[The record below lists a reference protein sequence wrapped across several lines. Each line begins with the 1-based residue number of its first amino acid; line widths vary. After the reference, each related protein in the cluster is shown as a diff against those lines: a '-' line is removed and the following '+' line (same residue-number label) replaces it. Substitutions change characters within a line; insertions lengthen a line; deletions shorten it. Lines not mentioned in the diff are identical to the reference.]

1 MSLGLLIASPLL
13 FLFVENKL
21 SFFKNIFRVLSG
33 KISWV
38 GRDPKKDKIFKGLK
52 IGVLSPAMLAKKN
65 TEDVATRERLN
76 ALYAK
81 DFKLYND
88 LKLVMGNVFLLSRT
102 LVLSSRL
109 NSHFE

>member
-1 MSLGLLIASPLL
+1 MILSPIL
-13 FLFVENKL
+13 FLIVENKL
-21 SFFKNIFRVLSG
+21 SFFKNIFHVLTG

-38 GRDPKKDKIFKGLK
+38 GRDPQKDKIFKGLK

-65 TEDVATRERLN
+65 TDDAATRERLN

-88 LKLVMGNVFLLSRT
+88 LKLVMGNIFLLGRD
-102 LVLSSRL
+102 
-109 NSHFE
+109 